1 MQSQRCPPKR
11 HFYFLKVCCINRQ
24 QCGDG
29 QSEVGRELGEVGKGG
44 EMGTSVIVSSIKIK
58 LKHGAMLSLIPC
70 HNFKLQ

>member
-11 HFYFLKVCCINRQ
+11 HFYFLKVCCINK